1 MDSRGETM
9 RPVVQDCCDTV
20 ITISCK
26 KKIILHFMEFRN
38 EFTYPISSF
47 LARLVIH
54 NNTESAAFAAL
65 STTGTPVDAKYE
77 PDYGAG

>member
-1 MDSRGETM
+1 
-9 RPVVQDCCDTV
+9 
-20 ITISCK
+20 
-26 KKIILHFMEFRN
+26 MEFRN
-38 EFTYPISSF
+38 EFTYPISSL

-77 PDYGAG
+77 PSCGDGGRVCCGEIFVDVPKSNLPAT